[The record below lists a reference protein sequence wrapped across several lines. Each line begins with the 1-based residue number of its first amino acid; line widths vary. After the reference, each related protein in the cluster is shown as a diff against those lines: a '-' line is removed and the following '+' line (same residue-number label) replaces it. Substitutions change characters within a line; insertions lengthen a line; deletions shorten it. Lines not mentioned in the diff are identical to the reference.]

1 MGLFWIILLV
11 AVCVCGPW
19 ISRWSRQRAAEF
31 AARRAEDYMRRMM
44 GMPSRKEEERARRQS
59 RNTGRASERKD
70 KAGWADQSYS
80 RRGRR
85 HRPARYRAAD
95 LMRAVA
101 VDVEYTEIRE
111 YSSATIAADGA
122 RVRVE
127 TEEQVTDVKFTELK
141 I

>member
-1 MGLFWIILLV
+1 
-11 AVCVCGPW
+11 
-19 ISRWSRQRAAEF
+19 
-31 AARRAEDYMRRMM
+31 MRRMM

-101 VDVEYTEIRE
+101 VDVENTE
-111 YSSATIAADGA
+111 GA